1 MIRLV
6 FVSFCFFSLI
16 SSSFVDAT
24 PENRREAYTDQVAKS
39 LGAEQLR
46 EYMFL
51 EAIPEETIFAEDSSI
66 QFSIKSKQKKMFSGV
81 RSELSVNYP
90 FETKQRVSYRFDI
103 LVPNNFISDD
113 DNRWYILAQ
122 WHDQPNPKLGETWKD
137 FPGRSPITYLY
148 TEKINRNFGI
158 GIRYGDSAHWFPIE
172 YDQWYT
178 LEFDFLWS
186 DDEDGQLKFTVDE
199 SDPILFKGKNM
210 HNKYQHYLKIGMYR
224 HPKIQSSNNIKF
236 RALFIN

>member
-66 QFSIKSKQKKMFSGV
+66 
-81 RSELSVNYP
+81 
-90 FETKQRVSYRFDI
+90 
-103 LVPNNFISDD
+103 
-113 DNRWYILAQ
+113 
-122 WHDQPNPKLGETWKD
+122 
-137 FPGRSPITYLY
+137 
-148 TEKINRNFGI
+148 
-158 GIRYGDSAHWFPIE
+158 
-172 YDQWYT
+172 
-178 LEFDFLWS
+178 
-186 DDEDGQLKFTVDE
+186 
-199 SDPILFKGKNM
+199 
-210 HNKYQHYLKIGMYR
+210 
-224 HPKIQSSNNIKF
+224 
-236 RALFIN
+236 